1 MDQRLDA
8 AMSDMDLV
16 PLLIQENYLN
26 FCPSAA
32 GRDENGTA
40 RMDAIARTAMSIA
53 EGDIVNVQ
61 IRRYRQWQHAQ
72 MGAFMSSI
80 IPYVHHI
87 PSPAQNRAIM
97 ACVSSCG
104 HEQGV
109 FLVSD
114 FWK

>member
-1 MDQRLDA
+1 MDERMDA

-26 FCPSAA
+26 YCPSGG
-32 GRDENGTA
+32 GRDDGGTA

-61 IRRYRQWQHAQ
+61 IRRFRQWQHAQ

-80 IPYVHHI
+80 IPYVLHALPLCIIFPHVHVLKLI
-87 PSPAQNRAIM
+87 
-97 ACVSSCG
+97 
-104 HEQGV
+104 
-109 FLVSD
+109 
-114 FWK
+114 